1 MLSLRRLA
9 AAGLYL
15 IAAVLLVGC
24 STQWPTAIPGAPA
37 TDPLPTETVVPQS
50 ATPNAEVRPSPT
62 GPPPTATLPPTE
74 KVPKVEAP
82 AEVEVTALP
91 LSGALNDPDAEV
103 SGLAWYGDSLIIL
116 PQYPNFATGS
126 GDGNLY
132 ALPKA
137 EIVTYLDGQAA
148 GPLNPRAI
156 PFVAPGLADTIRD
169 FEGYEAIA
177 FDGERAYL
185 TIEASPGWEMQGY
198 LVAGQ
203 IASDLSG
210 LLVEPTTITPIE
222 PQTEL
227 GNKSD
232 EALLVAGEWVVTL
245 YEINGARLNP
255 APVAHLFDQALT
267 PSGTIPMPHIEY
279 RITDATALD
288 SANRFWAINYFFPL
302 EFDQIPDTDPL
313 VERYGAGATHLQYQ
327 TVERLVEFQYD
338 TTGIRLVDRPPIQLV
353 LSSETGRNWE
363 GLVRLDDRGF
373 LLMTD
378 RFPGTILGFVAAPI
392 EE

>member
-1 MLSLRRLA
+1 MRTVHRLA
-9 AAGLYL
+9 ATGIYL
-15 IAAVLLVGC
+15 LAAMLLVGC

-37 TDPLPTETVVPQS
+37 TDPLPTETVVPPS
-50 ATPNAEVRPSPT
+50 ATLSVELRPSPT
-62 GPPPTATLPPTE
+62 EPPSTATLPPTDR
-74 KVPKVEAP
+74 VP
-82 AEVEVTALP
+82 EVEVTVLP
-91 LSGALNDPDAEV
+91 LAGALNDPDAEV

-116 PQYPNFATGS
+116 PQYPDFATGS

-137 EIVTYLDGQAA
+137 EIVAYLDGQTA
-148 GPLNPRAI
+148 GPLDPRAVA
-156 PFVAPGLADTIRD
+156 FVAPGLADTIRG

-203 IASDLSG
+203 MAPDLSG
-210 LLVEPTTITPIE
+210 LLLEPTTITPIE

-232 EALLVAGEWVVTL
+232 EALLVTGAQVVTL

-255 APVAHLFDQALT
+255 QPVAHLFDQALT

-302 EFDQIPDTDPL
+302 EFDQIPDSDPL

-378 RFPGTILGFVAAPI
+378 QFPGTILGYVAAPL